1 MNKIFIHIFQMR
13 SPPSSQRDAKNCR
26 RTVSYAGE
34 GELHC
39 AGRPGAF
46 RRMAEEE
53 YDGCHAPK
61 ML

>member
-1 MNKIFIHIFQMR
+1 MR
-13 SPPSSQRDAKNCR
+13 SPPSSQHDAKNCR

-39 AGRPGAF
+39 GRPGAF

-53 YDGCHAPK
+53 YDGCHAHAPK
-61 ML
+61 LL